1 MAASVNLHCLNQK
14 NSFQDTIKLV
24 LLGSQAWETIIYK
37 RGIWIWTIV
46 YLVPTVL
53 WWGKI
58 LLMFFFCL
66 NHSYK
71 ELNVQRILQ
80 KIDLQRRVASVGGFR
95 LYSGMGTGASSLS
108 ILTILFLRYCLC
120 PFCQTKMHWYSPNDT
135 CKTHG

>member
-37 RGIWIWTIV
+37 RGVMNMNNSISGTNSIMIFSVWIIHIKN
-46 YLVPTVL
+46 L
-53 WWGKI
+53 I
-58 LLMFFFCL
+58 R
-66 NHSYK
+66 
-71 ELNVQRILQ
+71 RILQ

-135 CKTHG
+135 CKTHV